1 MRLDTL
7 LGGPVAFLR
16 EEMGFPVPER
26 LTAYQEWWEK
36 EGWPLSLEVDRWGT
50 PHLRQFNA
58 RGERVDEIL
67 YPPGYWYLLSAGYA
81 AGVISEVARLRAE
94 LARLAGAQA
103 ASEPPSAEEA

>member
-50 PHLRQFNA
+50 PHLRQFNE
-58 RGERVDEIL
+58 RGERVDRDSL
-67 YPPGYWYLLSAGYA
+67 SAWVLVSLSAGYA
-81 AGVISEVARLRAE
+81 AGVISEVAHRHGPAVQLSVRVCGE
-94 LARLAGAQA
+94 LL
-103 ASEPPSAEEA
+103 